1 MENDGLE
8 LVVWILSL
16 ERDQDWSIGLGVF
29 IREVIAKILT
39 TIYMEERIKHRGKYS
54 SESASIFKGLEEG
67 E

>member
-16 ERDQDWSIGLGVF
+16 VRDQDWSTGLGVF

-39 TIYMEERIKHRGKYS
+39 TIYEGKDQTQGKICFQ
-54 SESASIFKGLEEG
+54 ESICI
-67 E
+67 